1 MEELQRR
8 ARNPVTGKTEII
20 DNISYSEW
28 KKQHVNNTVPE
39 FKKNIIQNGEQIY
52 TDYEIDKIANETKN
66 IANKYTK
73 NSSKWSGKIAI
84 DNTNPSAK
92 MWSCDIRSPNI
103 TSPHE
108 ILHEQ
113 LHACS
118 ISYYNVDTYVKY
130 KNIEEA
136 TVELLAQEISKVEHI
151 PITQSEYDYMTN
163 NLKEINKI
171 ISLKKNDLEFAKML
185 FDIPVIDRLDFL
197 EDKIYDYAKS
207 RTIGEAIALNKLME
221 VLYVT

>member
-1 MEELQRR
+1 M
-8 ARNPVTGKTEII
+8 
-20 DNISYSEW
+20 
-28 KKQHVNNTVPE
+28 PE

-52 TDYEIDKIANETKN
+52 TDYEIDKIANEAKN

-171 ISLKKNDLEFAKML
+171 ISLKKKRFRICKN
-185 FDIPVIDRLDFL
+185 VI
-197 EDKIYDYAKS
+197 
-207 RTIGEAIALNKLME
+207 
-221 VLYVT
+221 